1 MDKNNMPSWM
11 PKVIALVVV
20 LAAGGIVAT
29 VQGKKDLSPVV
40 LPAAGDDTNGTA
52 EGAKSEVSA
61 AYKDGT
67 YSTEGN
73 YTSPGGPE
81 TIDVTLTIKDG
92 VVTEADVVA
101 NATNPGSVMWQ
112 GKFVEGYKAEVIG
125 KNLAD
130 LELSNISG
138 SSLTP
143 KGFNDALVEIRAQAV
158 AA

>member
-1 MDKNNMPSWM
+1 MDKNTKPSWM

-20 LAAGGIVAT
+20 LAAGGLVAAM
-29 VQGKKDLSPVV
+29 QGKKDLGPVV
-40 LPAAGDDTNGTA
+40 LPAAGDDTSGSP
-52 EGAKSEVSA
+52 EDAKSELSA
-61 AYKDGT
+61 TYKDGT

-73 YTSPGGPE
+73 YASPGGPE
-81 TIDVTLTIKDG
+81 TIDVTLTVKDG
-92 VVTEADVVA
+92 VITEADVVA

-112 GKFVEGYKAEVIG
+112 GKFVEGYKAEVVG

-130 LELSNISG
+130 LELTKVSG

-143 KGFNDALVEIRAQAV
+143 KGFNNALEEIRAQAV